1 MVFNDPTFVAE
12 VTTMAIQHLQMYGLS
27 GLKSPA
33 GESEPSHDEIYVLRV
48 FEDEK
53 FSGGV
58 SVGSVYRLHLGVS
71 LSSKALKTLRTP
83 YIDMDGNELALGF
96 VPYTNLNQRTLT
108 AYGIRS
114 DHFWNEIIFYPEVE
128 VDLINLR
135 FHCRKNAS
143 VILNDTTRS
152 SISTSISAANRGDF
166 DPEATK
172 NMKPKDYTEYV
183 RKLIEQSGVDALFTG
198 DSDEDRTVWRAL
210 LFEVF
215 RGPMPKG
222 LPRFCLTDLILYTLV
237 DGKGKEKKNPKAWMK
252 THLTQARDRAIRFG
266 TDPDVSL
273 NGSMAAE
280 DRVDVLTKLIEA
292 LEKSFPV
299 TNLTG
304 AMKAGLNKLELKRLS
319 DLEEQNTS
327 IYN

>member
-1 MVFNDPTFVAE
+1 
-12 VTTMAIQHLQMYGLS
+12 
-27 GLKSPA
+27 
-33 GESEPSHDEIYVLRV
+33 
-48 FEDEK
+48 
-53 FSGGV
+53 
-58 SVGSVYRLHLGVS
+58 
-71 LSSKALKTLRTP
+71 
-83 YIDMDGNELALGF
+83 MDGNELALGF
-96 VPYTNLNQRTLT
+96 IPYTNLNRRTLT

-114 DHFWNEIIFYPEVE
+114 DHFWNEIIFYPQVE

-135 FHCRKNAS
+135 FSCRKNAS
-143 VILNDTTRS
+143 VTTNDTTRS
-152 SISTSISAANRGDF
+152 SISTSISAANHGDF

-183 RKLIEQSGVDALFTG
+183 RKLIEQSGADAQFTG

-252 THLTQARDRAIRFG
+252 THLTQGRDRAIRFG

-280 DRVDVLTKLIEA
+280 DRVEVLTKLIDA

-304 AMKAGLNKLELKRLS
+304 AIKAGLNKLELKRLS
-319 DLEEQNTS
+319 DIEEHYKS
-327 IYN
+327 IYNYK